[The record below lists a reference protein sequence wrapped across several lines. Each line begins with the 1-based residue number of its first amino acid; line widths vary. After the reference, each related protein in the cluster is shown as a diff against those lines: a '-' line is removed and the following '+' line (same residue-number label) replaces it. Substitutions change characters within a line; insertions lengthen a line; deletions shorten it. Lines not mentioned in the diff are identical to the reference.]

1 MRWSK
6 VFGWVK
12 FFLRGS
18 KVEKI
23 ENIQYGRKKLEHIT
37 KTLYIIVIA
46 FDTII
51 LHGNFD
57 FFNFNILMF
66 FGAKFSAVTNKL
78 ISIERKFWTI
88 KENISK

>member
-66 FGAKFSAVTNKL
+66 FGAKFSAAMDSEANSDK
-78 ISIERKFWTI
+78 
-88 KENISK
+88 